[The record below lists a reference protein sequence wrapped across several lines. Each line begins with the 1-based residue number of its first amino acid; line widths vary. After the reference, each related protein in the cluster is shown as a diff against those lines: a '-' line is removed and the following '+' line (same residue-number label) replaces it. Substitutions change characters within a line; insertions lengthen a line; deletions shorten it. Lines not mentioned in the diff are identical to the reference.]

1 MNFSNTPIKHYIQ
14 KKWKKK
20 IIKFEHFQLKSES
33 WSFTLKLYGGKISD
47 ELKVY
52 WSDKGRAFTH

>member
-1 MNFSNTPIKHYIQ
+1 MK
-14 KKWKKK
+14 KKK

-52 WSDKGRAFTH
+52 